1 MSVRSSSRVESGPAQ
16 LAKRLTGPWWA
27 YLLAGIAWVIISA
40 VILRFNVAS
49 VATIGL
55 LLGALFLLSAV
66 EEFVIAWVRPQWGW
80 AHALLGIVFIGA
92 AIWSFVTPYGA
103 FWALAS
109 VLGIMLV
116 VVGTVH
122 IFTAISSRAFN
133 DAWWFGVIG
142 GTLEVFIG
150 FWVGAQSFRAQAV
163 FLIIWAGLLALFRG
177 VFEIVLAFEVRSA
190 QARLEKAAP
199 DPMAASRST
208 MKFTESSR

>member
-40 VILRFNVAS
+40 VILRFNIAS

-66 EEFVIAWVRPQWGW
+66 EEFVLAAVRPTWGW

-92 AIWSFVTPYGA
+92 AVWSFVTPYGA

-109 VLGIMLV
+109 VLGILLV

-122 IFTAISSRAFN
+122 IITAISGRVFN

-142 GTLEVFIG
+142 GLLEVFIG
-150 FWVGAQSFRAQAV
+150 FWVGAQSFRAQAF

-177 VFEIVLAFEVRSA
+177 IFEIVLAFEVRSG
-190 QARLEKAAP
+190 QSQLDRGAP
-199 DPMAASRST
+199 GRASADR
-208 MKFTESSR
+208 

>member
-40 VILRFNVAS
+40 VILRFNIAS

-55 LLGALFLLSAV
+55 LLGALFLLSGV
-66 EEFVIAWVRPQWGW
+66 EEFVLAAVRPTWGW

-92 AIWSFVTPYGA
+92 AVWSFVTPYGA

-109 VLGIMLV
+109 VLGILLV

-122 IFTAISSRAFN
+122 IITAIYSRVFN
-133 DAWWFGVIG
+133 DAWWCGGIG
-142 GTLEVFIG
+142 GLLEVFFG
-150 FWVGAQSFRAQAV
+150 FWVGAQSFRALAV

-177 VFEIVLAFEVRSA
+177 IFEIVLAFEVRSA
-190 QARLEKAAP
+190 QSQLERAAP
-199 DPMAASRST
+199 GRASADR
-208 MKFTESSR
+208 

>member
-142 GTLEVFIG
+142 GLLEVFIG
-150 FWVGAQSFRAQAV
+150 FWVSAQSFRAQAV

-177 VFEIVLAFEVRSA
+177 VFEIVLAFEMRSA
-190 QARLEKAAP
+190 QSRLESA
-199 DPMAASRST
+199 DPARAHPVR
-208 MKFTESSR
+208 

>member
-1 MSVRSSSRVESGPAQ
+1 MSVRSSSRVESVPAQ
-16 LAKRLTGPWWA
+16 VAKRLTGPWWA

-66 EEFVIAWVRPQWGW
+66 EEFVIAWVRPTWGW
-80 AHALLGIVFIGA
+80 AHALLGILFIGA

-109 VLGIMLV
+109 VLGILLV

-122 IFTAISSRAFN
+122 IITAISGRVFN

-142 GTLEVFIG
+142 GLLEVFIG
-150 FWVGAQSFRAQAV
+150 FWVGAQSFRAQGF

-177 VFEIVLAFEVRSA
+177 IFEIVLAFEMRAA
-190 QARLEKAAP
+190 QAQLDRAGPAR
-199 DPMAASRST
+199 ANANR
-208 MKFTESSR
+208 

>member
-16 LAKRLTGPWWA
+16 VANRLTGPWWA

-66 EEFVIAWVRPQWGW
+66 EEFVLAWVRPTWGW
-80 AHALLGIVFIGA
+80 AHALLGILFIGA

-109 VLGIMLV
+109 VLGILLV

-122 IFTAISSRAFN
+122 IITAINSRVFN

-142 GTLEVFIG
+142 GLLEVFIG
-150 FWVGAQSFRAQAV
+150 FWVGAQSFRAQAF

-177 VFEIVLAFEVRSA
+177 IFEIVLAFEMRAAQSHLERAEQGRA
-190 QARLEKAAP
+190 QAIR
-199 DPMAASRST
+199 
-208 MKFTESSR
+208 